1 MKADRFAAH
10 VGVRLVEVR
19 PGYARATLRLKPHHL
34 NGVGVTQG
42 GAIFTLADL
51 AFAAASNSHGTVAVA
66 LDVAITF
73 ARAVARGTLTAEARE
88 VSVSRKVSV
97 CEVRVT
103 DFEGVV
109 ALFHGTAYRLSDP
122 AQPRRNLDGS
132 ASGPRQGTTVH
143 SAAAGRRSPP
153 GEASARE
160 ERGSG
165 SRRRPN
171 PTKVRAR
178 RRVPKPPSLV
188 E

>member
-10 VGVRLVEVR
+10 VGVRLVEVN

-73 ARAVARGTLTAEARE
+73 ARAVVRGTLTAEAHE
-88 VSVSRKVSV
+88 VSMSRKVSI
-97 CEVRVT
+97 CEVCVT

-122 AQPRRNLDGS
+122 AQSLRNLEGS
-132 ASGPRQGTTVH
+132 ATGRGK
-143 SAAAGRRSPP
+143 GRRVTRRPQGERAHRVRLP
-153 GEASARE
+153 GR

-165 SRRRPN
+165 SQRRPTRRR
-171 PTKVRAR
+171 
-178 RRVPKPPSLV
+178 
-188 E
+188 